1 MFGSWQRSVGWFL
14 LFVLLSI
21 LSVFVDTYW
30 YQPVPQL
37 PPSKQQLPI
46 QGHVALRVP
55 SIIANLHRNTTRQFL
70 QSVDLRRAEVRLAT
84 QAERENTAKPLMDKV
99 LVVPKRFRGV

>member
-1 MFGSWQRSVGWFL
+1 MFGSWRQIVGWFL
-14 LFVLLSI
+14 LLVLLSI

-30 YQPVPQL
+30 YQLVFPLQPIN
-37 PPSKQQLPI
+37 QQPPI

-55 SIIANLHRNTTRQFL
+55 SIIANLHRDTTRQFL
-70 QSVDLRRAEVRLAT
+70 QGVDLRRAEVRLAT
-84 QAERENTAKPLMDKV
+84 QAEPENTAKPLMDKV